1 MAEIILFVNT
11 FQDENDGS
19 EEVGTGLSLR
29 EAILRANEDPDN
41 EYTVYLP
48 EGNYNL
54 TIPNVLAPPTD
65 ESVDED
71 TLFRSRLGTGDLDVT
86 GNVTIIGAS
95 IKENSGVT
103 TITPSDP
110 SKTIINAGSLTNNPS
125 GLGDRVFDVLSSTR
139 SLKNSNG
146 NLTLQNVTL
155 QNGAITEKNIDVIY
169 QEGTQNGGAINIET
183 GASLTLI
190 NTIVEDSTTFADGGA
205 INNDGTLVI
214 EQSIIRGNVS
224 EGQAGAIFSNGD
236 LTINNSI
243 IDSNNSGDNG
253 GGIYNDFDGELRVYN
268 SAVINNIADAAAPEI
283 IEGGGGGILN
293 QGVLIVVNTT
303 ISGNRSASGTNQQGP
318 GDGGGGILSRGVTRI
333 INSTIVNNFAQ
344 VGSGIYSETTDANT
358 ILFNTIVGNNEGS
371 PDLDGFFDPRSAY
384 NLVTN
389 GNGQGILDKVNF
401 NIVGGTGTEITRLL
415 LDDLSYENGGF
426 TPTHALLEGSVA
438 IDNGNNEINGQ
449 LLEEIELYF
458 PTLINGQAI
467 DQRLTETRETTREEI
482 KDINNVPLI
491 KITTTTTKTGL
502 VRTVDGNND
511 DRIFTDIGAYEFDSQ
526 EITETVVTLEYQDL
540 DGNIVQNP
548 DLGDDNETNSGLQ
561 NETNSGDSLLNTPLY
576 RLQNTQKQGT
586 YLYANETET
595 NTALNLYRNFVNE
608 GLAFNIGL
616 TPNDDLIALYR
627 FHNEDVPGTYLYVG
641 EEEKR
646 SVEQNY
652 KNFELE
658 GLAFYAYGA
667 DANKGQDIYRLHNN
681 SQPGTYL
688 FVGETEKDQILNTY
702 TNFKLDGVA
711 FEAHF

>member
-1 MAEIILFVNT
+1 M
-11 FQDENDGS
+11 
-19 EEVGTGLSLR
+19 R

-41 EYTVYLP
+41 EYIVYLP

-95 IKENSGVT
+95 IKEDSGVT

-155 QNGAITEKNIDVIY
+155 QNGEIIEDNIDVTH
-169 QEGTQNGGAINIET
+169 QEGTLNGGAINIET

-190 NTIVEDSTTFADGGA
+190 NTIVENSTTFADGGA

-268 SAVINNIADAAAPEI
+268 SAVINNVADAAAPEI

-344 VGSGIYSETTDANT
+344 VGSGIYSETTEANT

-401 NIVGGTGTEITRLL
+401 NIVGGTGTELNNLRLG
-415 LDDLSYENGGF
+415 DLSAENGGF

-438 IDNGNNEINGQ
+438 IDNGNNEINEQ
-449 LLEEIELYF
+449 LLGEIELYF
-458 PTLINGQAI
+458 PTLINGQPI
-467 DQRLTETRETTREEI
+467 DQRLTETRETTRGEI
-482 KDINNVPLI
+482 TDINGNPLI
-491 KITTTTTKTGL
+491 QITTTTTKTGL

-511 DRIFTDIGAYEFDSQ
+511 DRAFTDIGAFEFGSQ
-526 EITETVVTLEYQDL
+526 EITETFVTLEYRDL
-540 DGNIVQNP
+540 DGNIVENP
-548 DLGDDNETNSGLQ
+548 DLGDENETNSGLQ
-561 NETNSGDSLLNTPLY
+561 NETNTGNISSDNADSLLNTPLY
-576 RLQNTQKQGT
+576 RLQNTDRQGT
-586 YLYANETET
+586 YLYATQGEI
-595 NTALNLYRNFVNE
+595 NTIDESLPFVNE
-608 GLAFNIGL
+608 GLAFNVAL
-616 TPNDDLIALYR
+616 TPSDDLIALYR

-641 EEEKR
+641 EAEKGT
-646 SVEQNY
+646 VEQNY
-652 KNFELE
+652 NNFELD
-658 GLAFYAYGA
+658 GLAFYGYGA

-688 FVGETEKDQILNTY
+688 FVGETEKDQILNTH
-702 TNFKLDGVA
+702 TNFSSDGVA